1 MQLKNWPMVSQI
13 ESDRAKRAGN
23 VAQVEEHLPTNY
35 KVLSSNP
42 STTKKKRGLRCS
54 HSRAH
59 HAILLLICQR

>member
-1 MQLKNWPMVSQI
+1 MVSQI

-42 STTKKKRGLRCS
+42 STTKKKEDS
-54 HSRAH
+54 DA
-59 HAILLLICQR
+59 LIPEPTMLYCF